1 MAENTQK
8 ITIEEIN
15 VGDRVRSFDFAD
27 GNGRAYGRDIHGERA
42 NYVEGVV
49 VAKKELEGCERL
61 VIMVDRHVSA
71 GEEIQALV
79 GKQVFP
85 PVNGTPKTIGGICVG
100 VTQIA

>member
-15 VGDRVRSFDFAD
+15 VGDRVRSFDFATDD
-27 GNGRAYGRDIHGERA
+27 GWGRELEGERA
-42 NYVEGVV
+42 NFVEGLV